1 MPGLSYT
8 HRKGGN
14 PINTELM
21 HLQRG
26 ATPFDDCAMDKL
38 RRMSLLTEDY
48 SANEPVIVAIANLY
62 AGLFFDHLCDNNES
76 YRDVVAVCRSLTEKA
91 QSSNVRQTLLQ
102 ISMEYDAMKLQLPEP
117 IWWISGNPK
126 ALKPFIK
133 AFAER
138 LAELL
143 LMEGSP

>member
-8 HRKGGN
+8 HRKGGT

-26 ATPFDDCAMDKL
+26 ATPFDDCAIDKL
-38 RRMSLLTEDY
+38 QRMSLLTEDY
-48 SANEPVIVAIANLY
+48 CANEAAITAIAELY

-76 YRDVVAVCRSLTEKA
+76 YRDVVATCRSLTEKA

-117 IWWISGNPK
+117 IWWISGNQK
-126 ALKPFIK
+126 VLKPFIK

-143 LMEGSP
+143 VMEGTP